1 MERKSSGFTPI
12 PFAVAAAIHAH
23 LHSGLVANAAT
34 AGQIEPSP
42 QQIADL
48 AHRIWEAEGYPEGRE
63 AEHWLEAEARLRAL
77 FAQLRSLR
85 ESTAW

>member
-1 MERKSSGFTPI
+1 MERKNEFPPI
-12 PFAVAAAIHAH
+12 SFAVAAAIHSH

-34 AGQIEPSP
+34 AGQTEPSS

-48 AHRIWEAEGYPEGRE
+48 AYRIWEAEGHPDGRE
-63 AEHWLEAEARLRAL
+63 REHWTQAEARLRAL
-77 FAQLRSLR
+77 FAHIQSLR